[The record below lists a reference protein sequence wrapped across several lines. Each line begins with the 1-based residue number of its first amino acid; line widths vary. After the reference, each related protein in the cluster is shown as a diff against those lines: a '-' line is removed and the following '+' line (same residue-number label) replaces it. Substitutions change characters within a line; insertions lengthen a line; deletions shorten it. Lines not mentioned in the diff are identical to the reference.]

1 MVVLTAYATVQPD
14 KVAAALDAC
23 RLVHSQ
29 SVGEPGCERYDYFQ
43 SPDRPNEI
51 VFVEEWTTIEHLN
64 THFQQAAFNAF
75 MATMSELLAKPA
87 EIRMF
92 DASKID

>member
-29 SVGEPGCERYDYFQ
+29 SVGEPGCERYDFFQ

-51 VFVEEWTTIEHLN
+51 VFVEEWTSVAHLN
-64 THFQQAAFNAF
+64 KQFQQAAFNAV
-75 MATMSELLAKPA
+75 MQTLSTQLVRPA
-87 EIRMF
+87 ELRL
-92 DASKID
+92 